1 VTDWLADKRQH
12 YFVKREGLR
21 WCIWFTGSDGIER
34 PLAPIGGR
42 FFRWIS
48 AARMTGSLNAAHN
61 DGLYIGSERA
71 ARLAMNACLPA
82 PEEAWTREAL
92 RTGELIRGRIGLS

>member
-1 VTDWLADKRQH
+1 
-12 YFVKREGLR
+12 
-21 WCIWFTGSDGIER
+21 
-34 PLAPIGGR
+34 
-42 FFRWIS
+42 
-48 AARMTGSLNAAHN
+48 MTGSLNAAHN